1 MAIKQLPVVAS
12 VLKKMQPW
20 KHLYSSKCSVLHQRW
35 TQSKDSNLAV
45 IFYELWVQE
54 VIEYEIAIFWSCL
67 SKQKRPTGEAIWVR
81 EIELRLIYN

>member
-1 MAIKQLPVVAS
+1 MVIKQFPMMAS

-35 TQSKDSNLAV
+35 TQRKESNLAV

-54 VIEYEIAIFWSCL
+54 VIEYEIAIFLELFVKTEKTHWGSDL
-67 SKQKRPTGEAIWVR
+67 SSRNRIKIN
-81 EIELRLIYN
+81 L